1 MALPAESEREPGPD
15 AAAAE
20 RAGAAA
26 RRLVVALV
34 NNAAHDVLLTRVA
47 DALEGLATELEPS
60 ARTSRYDGHAP
71 FQPGSFAA
79 DLVRSHPYL
88 GRANPVAPPLDF
100 VRTAD
105 GVHATATYDRRW
117 EGPPGAVH
125 GGALAGAF
133 DLMLAAAASAAEK
146 LTMTGTLTVKY
157 LRPTPLG
164 VPVTYEAGLLEVR
177 DRAVRT
183 WGLATAEGQVT
194 AEGEGVFVVVDRE
207 HFDSRR

>member
-1 MALPAESEREPGPD
+1 MALPAENEGEAD

-34 NNAAHDVLLTRVA
+34 NNAADDEVLTRVA
-47 DALEGLATELEPS
+47 DALDGLATELEPY
-60 ARTSRYDGHAP
+60 ARASRYDGHAP
-71 FQPGSFAA
+71 FRPGSFDPAIT
-79 DLVRSHPYL
+79 RSHPYL
-88 GRANPVAPPLDF
+88 GPASPVAPPLDF

-146 LTMTGTLTVKY
+146 LTMTGTLTIKY
-157 LRPTPLG
+157 RRPTPLG
-164 VPVTYEAGLLEVR
+164 VEVTYEAGLLEVR

-183 WGLATAEGQVT
+183 WGRATADGHVT